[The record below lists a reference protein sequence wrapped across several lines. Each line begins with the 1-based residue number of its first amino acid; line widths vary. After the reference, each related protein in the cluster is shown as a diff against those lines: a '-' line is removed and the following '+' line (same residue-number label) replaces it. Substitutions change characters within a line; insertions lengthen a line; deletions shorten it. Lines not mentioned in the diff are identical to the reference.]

1 LIWQK
6 VYNYPYMNKTMMYLF
21 ISIGGGIGA
30 YIPVLFGAD
39 GFSVWSVVG
48 STIGGLAGIWAAY
61 KISQ

>member
-1 LIWQK
+1 
-6 VYNYPYMNKTMMYLF
+6 MNKTMMYLF